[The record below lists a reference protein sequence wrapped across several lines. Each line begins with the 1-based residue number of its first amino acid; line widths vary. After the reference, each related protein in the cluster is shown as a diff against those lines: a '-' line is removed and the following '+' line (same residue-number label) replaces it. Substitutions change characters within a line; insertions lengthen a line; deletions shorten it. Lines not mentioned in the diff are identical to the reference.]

1 MFVRKKTVNGQVYH
15 YLVRSVRQNGK
26 VRQEAL
32 AYLGKFA
39 TVAEA
44 LEKLTVYAETARRNA
59 AGCLARA
66 ETSYQQKRKMW
77 LGKHEWNT
85 RRAEKLEAKI
95 QKLRPFAV

>member
-1 MFVRKKTVNGQVYH
+1 MFVRKKTVNGRVYH

-32 AYLGKFA
+32 AYLGEYT
-39 TVAEA
+39 TVDEA
-44 LEKLTVYAETARRNA
+44 LEKLTAYAARARQSA

-66 ETSYQQKRKMW
+66 EGAYQQKRQMW

-95 QKLRPFAV
+95 QKLRQFVV